1 MSLSAWQREGVNDS
15 VHFLGCHSNPFKFL
29 KMAQIFVMSSRNE
42 GFPNALI
49 EALACELPIIS
60 MDCQSGPREI
70 LSENY
75 SSQRVVG
82 IVKEK
87 YGVLVEESANE
98 ERNIQQVADAILS
111 LVNDEAKMSE
121 YRARGVERAR
131 QFSNEVYRDKMIAL
145 IEGI

>member
-1 MSLSAWQREGVNDS
+1 M
-15 VHFLGCHSNPFKFL
+15 
-29 KMAQIFVMSSRNE
+29 
-42 GFPNALI
+42 
-49 EALACELPIIS
+49 
-60 MDCQSGPREI
+60 
-70 LSENY
+70 
-75 SSQRVVG
+75 G